1 VATIVF
7 NTALGR
13 VAYLASLP
21 AANDGLIAVPIET
34 TGIVSDATM
43 RDYHDLQTLL
53 AGASNEQ
60 TTMGRKPLTGVT
72 VTFDDTNDR
81 VSVDAADI
89 VWTGATGNAISA
101 IVICYDPDTTTG
113 TDADLIPL
121 TKHDFSVV
129 PDGSDIAATVADF
142 FRANSAA

>member
-60 TTMGRKPLTGVT
+60 TTMGRKTLSGATVT
-72 VTFDDTNDR
+72 VDDTNDR
-81 VSVDAADI
+81 VALDSADI
-89 VWTGATGNAISA
+89 VWTGATGNPISA
-101 IVICYDPDTTTG
+101 IVICYVPDNTAPNDATT
-113 TDADLIPL
+113 IPL
-121 TKHDFSVV
+121 TKHDFAVT
-129 PDGSDIAATVADF
+129 PDSSDVAATITDF